1 MQQNLIISGLGPFI
15 SHVYDFVKFIISGFF
30 LLQLTFESRPEP
42 IVTYTPHGSLFLLI
56 HFSFVYLYEG
66 CQVGPTLAWV
76 PVLSFF
82 LLFFIFPFLCQKW
95 QY

>member
-1 MQQNLIISGLGPFI
+1 MQQNLVISGLGPFI

-56 HFSFVYLYEG
+56 RFSFVYSYDV
-66 CQVGPTLAWV
+66 C
-76 PVLSFF
+76 
-82 LLFFIFPFLCQKW
+82 
-95 QY
+95 